1 MNKKSFISIVAVIC
15 LSLSLGS
22 FVKGVHAAE
31 DKFGG
36 LGLRVSQIYDPD
48 TEDHLG
54 PLVVLELLDET
65 PASKSG
71 IQRGDIITHI
81 DGEATKGKTFKYLIL
96 EKLRGKVGSQSNI
109 SIERA
114 GVKAPLDFALTR
126 IELNYSPE
134 HKG

>member
-1 MNKKSFISIVAVIC
+1 MNKRISTSLIAVIF

-22 FVKGVHAAE
+22 VFTVAQATK
-31 DKFGG
+31 DTFGG

-54 PLVVLELLDET
+54 PLVVLEVIDGT

-81 DGEATKGKTFKYLIL
+81 DGEPTQGKTFKYLIL
-96 EKLRGKVGSQSNI
+96 EKLRGEIGSAADI
-109 SIERA
+109 AIERA
-114 GVKAPLDFALTR
+114 GVQTPLNFSLTR
-126 IELNYSPE
+126 IEIVSSPE
-134 HKG
+134 QKA

>member
-1 MNKKSFISIVAVIC
+1 MNKKSYISIVAVIC

-22 FVKGVHAAE
+22 VLRNACAAE
-31 DKFGG
+31 NKFGG
-36 LGLRVSQIYDPD
+36 LGLKVSQIYNPD

-54 PLVVLELLDET
+54 PLVVIGLLDET

-81 DGEATKGKTFKYLIL
+81 DGESTEGKTFRYLIL
-96 EKLRGKVGSQSNI
+96 EKLRGEVGSQTDI
-109 SIERA
+109 AIERA
-114 GVKAPLDFALTR
+114 GVKTPLDFVLTR
-126 IELNYSPE
+126 IEINYSPE

>member
-71 IQRGDIITHI
+71 IQRGDFITHI
-81 DGEATKGKTFKYLIL
+81 DGEPTAGKTFKYLIL
-96 EKLRGKVGSQSNI
+96 EKLRGKVGSQSNVHGSCSLI
-109 SIERA
+109 
-114 GVKAPLDFALTR
+114 
-126 IELNYSPE
+126 NYRTNSHNHFRTFFNCPFI
-134 HKG
+134 